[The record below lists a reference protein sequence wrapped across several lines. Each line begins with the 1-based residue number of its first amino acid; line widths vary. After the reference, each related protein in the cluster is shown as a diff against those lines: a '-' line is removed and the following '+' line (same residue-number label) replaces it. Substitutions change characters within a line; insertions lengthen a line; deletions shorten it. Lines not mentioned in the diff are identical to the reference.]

1 MLLSAPFRRRALASA
16 FAMFSAVSLASA
28 QSIDTAEALAT
39 AARSLPS
46 AKAAA
51 AEGKVAR
58 AIEQAVGSVEL
69 KKVSPAEAEQIR
81 TKIDRLRQQPLAH
94 SCGHATALSCSVTTA
109 GELTTSDCVEST
121 DNTLYDIY
129 TFNGIAGQAVQI
141 DMTSATMDT
150 FLILLD
156 PSLNLADSDDDDG
169 LDDDSRIN
177 FTLTSSGTWTV
188 IANTFSRETGSYS
201 IMVSGA
207 GCGGTAPPPCTPTP
221 QTMSCNTTASGNLA
235 STDCQLS
242 DGARYDVYTFS
253 GTAGQQVTITMT
265 STAIDSWLGL
275 FDPSGG
281 LAVEDDDSAGGNN
294 SRITYTLTTTGTWI
308 ITATSFG
315 ANETGAYSLQLQ
327 CGTTGP
333 TTCTTGGPNLCL
345 QNRFLINVTWRD
357 FSNNTGV
364 GTAIPFSND
373 TGMFWFFSSSNVE
386 LVLKVLD
393 GHPVNNRWWVF
404 YGALSN
410 VEYTITVRDTQ
421 TGAVKTYNNASGNL
435 ASVADTNAFP

>member
-1 MLLSAPFRRRALASA
+1 M
-16 FAMFSAVSLASA
+16 SA

-39 AARSLPS
+39 AARSLPA

-51 AEGKVAR
+51 AEGKVVR
-58 AIEQAVGSVEL
+58 AIQEAVGSIEL
-69 KKVSPAEAEQIR
+69 KKLSPAQAEQLR
-81 TKIDRLRQQPLAH
+81 SKTERLRLEPLSH
-94 SCGHATALSCSVTTA
+94 SCGHSTALSCAVTT
-109 GELTTSDCVEST
+109 GGTLTTSDCVESS
-121 DNTLYDIY
+121 DNTLYDVY
-129 TFNGIAGQAVQI
+129 TFSGVAGQPVRVE
-141 DMTSATMDT
+141 MTSATMDT

-156 PSLNLADSDDDDG
+156 PSNNLADSDDDDG
-169 LDDDSRIN
+169 PDDDSLIE

-188 IANTFSRETGSYS
+188 IANTFSRETGDYA

-207 GCGGTAPPPCTPTP
+207 GCGGTSPPPCTPTP

-235 STDCQLS
+235 STDCQLG
-242 DGARYDVYTFS
+242 DGERYDVYTFS

-265 STAIDSWLGL
+265 STAIDSWLAL
-275 FDPSGG
+275 FDPSGA
-281 LAVEDDDSAGGNN
+281 LAIEDDDSGGGSN
-294 SRITYTLTTTGTWI
+294 SRLTYTLTSTGTWI
-308 ITATSFG
+308 ITATSFA
-315 ANETGAYSLQLQ
+315 ANETGNYSLQLQ
-327 CGTTGP
+327 CGTTGGP

-357 FSNNTGV
+357 FSNNSGV

-373 TGMFWFFSSSNVE
+373 TGMFWFFASTNVE

-393 GHPVNNRWWVF
+393 GRPVNNRWWVF

-421 TGAVKTYNNASGNL
+421 TGAVKTYHNPSGNL